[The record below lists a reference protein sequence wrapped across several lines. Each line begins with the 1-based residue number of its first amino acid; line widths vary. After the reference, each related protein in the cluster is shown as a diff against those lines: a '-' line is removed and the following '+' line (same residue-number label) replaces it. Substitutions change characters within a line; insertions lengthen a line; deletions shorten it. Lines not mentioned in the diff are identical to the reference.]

1 MIILVMIRKSLFL
14 VSSLFIFSL
23 TFAQNEES
31 VTITTYYPS
40 PYGVY
45 HELRVDQMP
54 IGSAYSNH
62 STYPLSDGNLIVA
75 GTIQATGF
83 NMAAGAGANKVL
95 ASDDTGSASA
105 GLCPAGTYAAGI
117 EAGSYSGIYIHKLY
131 CCQP

>member
-1 MIILVMIRKSLFL
+1 MMILLIIRKSLFL

-45 HELRVDQMP
+45 HELRVDQMAV
-54 IGSAYSNH
+54 GSAYSNP
-62 STYPLSDGNLIVA
+62 STYPLSDGSLIVA

-83 NMAAGAGANKVL
+83 NMAAGAGAGKILTCRPYRKCFL
-95 ASDDTGSASA
+95 AN
-105 GLCPAGTYAAGI
+105 
-117 EAGSYSGIYIHKLY
+117 SGRMRRW
-131 CCQP
+131 CSVRAD

>member
-1 MIILVMIRKSLFL
+1 MTANSFFMIILLMIRKSLFL

-45 HELRVDQMP
+45 HELRVDQMAV
-54 IGSAYSNH
+54 GSAYSNP

-83 NMAAGAGANKVL
+83 NMAAGAGAGKVL
-95 ASDDTGSASA
+95 TSDAVQEMLLGKQRQD
-105 GLCPAGTYAAGI
+105 
-117 EAGSYSGIYIHKLY
+117 EAVV
-131 CCQP
+131 

>member
-1 MIILVMIRKSLFL
+1 MIIPVMIRKSLFL

-45 HELRVDQMP
+45 HELRVDQMA
-54 IGSAYSNH
+54 IGSAYSNP
-62 STYPLSDGNLIVA
+62 STYPLSDGNLIAA

-95 ASDDTGSASA
+95 TSDDTGSASWQ
-105 GLCPAGTYAAGI
+105 TAAG
-117 EAGSYSGIYIHKLY
+117 GGGGVVLGQTNYSWTNWTATLHM
-131 CCQP
+131 